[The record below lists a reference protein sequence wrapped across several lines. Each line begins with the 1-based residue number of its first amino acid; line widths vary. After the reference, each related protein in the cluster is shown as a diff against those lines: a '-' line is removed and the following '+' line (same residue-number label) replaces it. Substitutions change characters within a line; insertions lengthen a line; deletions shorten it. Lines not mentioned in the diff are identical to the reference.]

1 MILSLCVRTCVAL
14 SLAAGAAAQCLPA
27 EVFALEP
34 PVNQTNQYFGWG
46 VGVWGD
52 TALVS
57 AVSFSPSSLF
67 VFERD
72 PLDAHVWHRTVTM
85 SGPPGFGFRLA
96 IEGDLA
102 AVSGGNVVSLRERNA
117 GGPGAWGQVHVLTN
131 GASGNGDNFGRG
143 LAISGDTIAVGAS
156 SFFQGAHGSVHVFR
170 RDAGGPNRWGR
181 VVQIFS
187 PLPNSPDGKFGE
199 VVALDGDTLLVSDPR
214 WASWDGNAY
223 VFERNVGGPDNWGLA
238 KVLDPDFPNTSNE
251 QAGSALALRGDT
263 ALVGVPAILG
273 GGVVRTYERNLGGA
287 GNWGLHQDLRPSPTQ
302 SLDFFGASI
311 AFDGARALIGAPR
324 RNEPLNSQ
332 GAVYV
337 FERSAGGAS
346 WAQTQTLTASDALA
360 ADEFGVNV
368 ALSGATV
375 VVGNQRNAGVSPHLG
390 KAHVFDL
397 ASPQPPTSYCTAG
410 TSSSGCSGTL
420 FGVGAASASQSSGFD
435 LVAVGLDGAR
445 NGGIFYGVNG
455 PTAIAVPGTGSWRCV
470 RPPLQRIGVLF
481 TGASAGSCD
490 GVLRIDWNAFRAGNP
505 LALGAPFAA
514 GQTVWAQA
522 WIRDALAPAGLPAT
536 QGLSFVL
543 CP

>member
-1 MILSLCVRTCVAL
+1 MILSFCVRACVAL
-14 SLAAGAAAQCLPA
+14 SLAAGAAAQCVPA

-34 PVNQTNQYFGWG
+34 PVNQPSQFFGWR

-57 AVSFSPSSLF
+57 AISISPSSLF

-72 PLDAHVWHRTVTM
+72 PLDAHAWNRTVTM

-102 AVSGGNVVSLRERNA
+102 AVSGGNVVSLRERDA
-117 GGPGAWGQVHVLTN
+117 GGPGAWGQAHVLTN
-131 GASGNGDNFGRG
+131 GASGNADNFGRG

-156 SFFQGAHGSVHVFR
+156 FSFQGDYGSVHLFR
-170 RDAGGPNRWGR
+170 RDAGGANRWGR
-181 VVQIFS
+181 VAQIFS
-187 PLPNSPDGKFGE
+187 PLPNSPDGMFGE

-223 VFERNVGGPDNWGLA
+223 IFERDLGGPDNWGLA
-238 KVLDPDFPNTSNE
+238 KVLAPQFSNASNE
-251 QAGSALALRGDT
+251 QAGSALALRGDI
-263 ALVGVPAILG
+263 ALVGVSAVVG
-273 GGVVRTYERNLGGA
+273 GGVVRAYERNHGGA
-287 GNWGLHQDLRPSPTQ
+287 GNWGLRQDLRPSPAQ

-311 AFDGARALIGAPR
+311 AFDGVRVLIGAPR
-324 RNEPLNSQ
+324 RNAPLNSQ

-337 FERSAGGAS
+337 FERGAGGGS
-346 WAQTQTLTASDALA
+346 WAPTHTLTASDALA

-368 ALSGATV
+368 ALSGSTV
-375 VVGNQRNAGVSPHLG
+375 VVGNQRNVGVSPHPG

-397 ASPQPPTSYCTAG
+397 TSPQPPTSYCTAG
-410 TSSSGCSGTL
+410 TSSSGCSATL
-420 FGVGAASASQSSGFD
+420 YGVGAASASQTSGFE

-445 NGGIFYGVNG
+445 NGGMFYGVSG
-455 PTAIAVPGTGSWRCV
+455 PSAVAVPGTGSWRCV
-470 RPPLQRIGVLF
+470 RPPLQRMGVVF

-490 GVLRIDWNAFRAGNP
+490 GLVRVDWNTFRADNP

-514 GQTVWAQA
+514 GQTIWAQA